1 MENVFSLFFFNHIDG
16 FILLKFENIFIY
28 SESCFPVKSF
38 CLSFDLFLS
47 FDKNIDPGG
56 KRATR
61 DNFFLRGANLSRVS
75 LMHQVRSKKDD
86 LSHSES

>member
-1 MENVFSLFFFNHIDG
+1 M
-16 FILLKFENIFIY
+16 Y

-56 KRATR
+56 KRETI
-61 DNFFLRGANLSRVS
+61 DNSFFE
-75 LMHQVRSKKDD
+75 RSKFI
-86 LSHSES
+86 ESFFDITSKIEKR

>member
-1 MENVFSLFFFNHIDG
+1 M
-16 FILLKFENIFIY
+16 Y

-47 FDKNIDPGG
+47 FDKNIDSWG

-61 DNFFLRGANLSRVS
+61 DNSFFFE
-75 LMHQVRSKKDD
+75 RSKFI
-86 LSHSES
+86 ESFFDTTNKIEKKMIRHIQEVYVLNRT

>member
-1 MENVFSLFFFNHIDG
+1 M
-16 FILLKFENIFIY
+16 Y
-28 SESCFPVKSF
+28 SGSCFPVKSF

-61 DNFFLRGANLSRVS
+61 DNSFLRGANLSRVS
-75 LMHQVRSKKDD
+75 LIQQVKSKKDD